1 MMVTAMIIAKD
12 VKTRIEMMVTTKK
25 GTMIHIEI
33 AMVII
38 REDVMTK
45 MNVGMAMTSIKTS
58 VTGGIKEKRI
68 VTETMTGID
77 SRHLNITL

>member
-12 VKTRIEMMVTTKK
+12 VMTRIEMMVTTKK
-25 GTMIHIEI
+25 GAMIHIEI